1 MDKGVEIA
9 CNQTNME
16 PDYSGGILSV
26 NAADIK
32 VFDENNIEITIDQL
46 TTLAEKYWDTYYL

>member
-1 MDKGVEIA
+1 
-9 CNQTNME
+9 ME